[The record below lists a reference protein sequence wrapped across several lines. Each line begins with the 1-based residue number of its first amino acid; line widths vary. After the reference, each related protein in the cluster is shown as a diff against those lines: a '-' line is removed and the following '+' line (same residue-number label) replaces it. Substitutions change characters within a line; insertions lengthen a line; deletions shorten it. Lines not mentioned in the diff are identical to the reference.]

1 MILLE
6 KNLSG
11 LSTGAVYY
19 VNTEN
24 VAGLTTISSFVGYA
38 GTTWYPEKTI
48 RLHRNLDEAVAG
60 INTIPFTAFG
70 EGNHQFKSFH
80 GKLQVGSINVLESGE
95 GYENKLKT

>member
-1 MILLE
+1 MSRVVYDTFGE
-6 KNLSG
+6 KALSG

-60 INTIPFTAFG
+60 INTIPFTALVK
-70 EGNHQFKSFH
+70 ET
-80 GKLQVGSINVLESGE
+80 INLD
-95 GYENKLKT
+95 L